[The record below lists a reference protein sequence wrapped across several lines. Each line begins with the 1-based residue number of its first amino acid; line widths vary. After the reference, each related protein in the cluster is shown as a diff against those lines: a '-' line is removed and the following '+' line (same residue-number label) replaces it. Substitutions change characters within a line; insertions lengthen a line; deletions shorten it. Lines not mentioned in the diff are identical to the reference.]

1 MPLAGGETR
10 VIAQLFGGQGTM
22 NTFVVQSRSVA
33 SLGYGLIKKPRAP

>member
-22 NTFVVQSRSVA
+22 NIPSWSRA
-33 SLGYGLIKKPRAP
+33 GAWRPWAMG